1 MRAYVLPNPFYP
13 VCRGLFAHNSLRD
26 STRVTRS
33 LALYAGLVL
42 SLGGAFLA
50 HALGQPPAVAIVLG
64 VALICI
70 VWWIFEPIPIPVTSL
85 IPLAVLPLS
94 GVLTPT
100 EVGAAYGSPL
110 ILLLLGGFLLSQ
122 AMEASGAH
130 RRIALGMIRLFGAH
144 SPQRLVLGFMVAA
157 ATLSMWISNTA
168 TTLMLLPVAL
178 AVLEGAKDRER
189 LAVPLLLGL
198 AYAASVG
205 GVGTPIGTPP
215 NLIFMQIYE
224 EYTGNAVSFT
234 RWMTWGVPVV
244 VLLVPAMAWALTRGL
259 ERGARLT
266 LPEVGPWRP
275 EERRV
280 LTVFALTALAWITRG
295 EPFGGWQ
302 AMLNLPQANDASVA
316 LLAVVLMCTV
326 PNGRG
331 GRLLDW
337 EQASRIPWGVLLL
350 FAGGICLAKGFVSSG
365 LSDLLGTALASF
377 TDMPAFLLILLV
389 CLAVTFMTEATSNT
403 ASTTLLMPVLAAAAL
418 AASLPP
424 EMLMVPAAMSASC
437 AFMLPV
443 ATAPNSVVFGS
454 GYITTARMAREGL
467 LLNFIAAGVIA
478 TVCYGLIA

>member
-1 MRAYVLPNPFYP
+1 MRAYAEHIPSNYS
-13 VCRGLFAHNSLRD
+13 RGTPGEKPIQGCCELMRALALFAGPL
-26 STRVTRS
+26 
-33 LALYAGLVL
+33 LALAGAL
-42 SLGGAFLA
+42 LA
-50 HALGQPPAVAIVLG
+50 VRMGQPPAVAIVIG

-70 VWWIFEPIPIPVTSL
+70 IWWIFEPVPIPVTSL
-85 IPLAVLPLS
+85 LPLAVLPLA
-94 GVLTPT
+94 GVLTPAQ
-100 EVGAAYGSPL
+100 VGEAYGSPL

-130 RRIALGMIRLFGAH
+130 RRIALGMIHLFGAH
-144 SPQRLVLGFMVAA
+144 SPQRLVLGFMAA
-157 ATLSMWISNTA
+157 SAVLSMWISNTA

-178 AVLEGAKDRER
+178 AVLEGAGDREK

-224 EYTGNAVSFT
+224 QYTGNAVSFT
-234 RWMTWGVPVV
+234 RWMSWGVPVV
-244 VLLVPAMAWALTRGL
+244 LILVPAMAWALTRGL
-259 ERGARLT
+259 ERGAVLK
-266 LPEVGPWRP
+266 LPEVGPWRA

-280 LTVFALTALAWITRG
+280 LVVFALTAVAWITRS
-295 EPFGGWQ
+295 EPFGGWRE
-302 AMLNLPQANDASVA
+302 LLDLPQANDASVA
-316 LLAVVLMCTV
+316 LLAVVIMCMV
-326 PNGRG
+326 PNGQG

-337 EQASRIPWGVLLL
+337 ERASRIPWGVLLL
-350 FAGGICLAKGFVSSG
+350 FAGGICLAKGFVASG
-365 LSDLLGTALASF
+365 LSDLLGETLASF
-377 TDMPAFLLILLV
+377 TDMPAFVLILSV
-389 CLAVTFMTEATSNT
+389 CLIVTFMTEATSNT

-478 TVCYGLIA
+478 TVCYGLIAR